1 MQYEISGEPI
11 VRLSNAAPPWM
22 RRLGS
27 LCRRRLLAQSFGHSD
42 SAPTGSC
49 APAVVAH
56 PATPMRRGCDK
67 QTNKPS
73 VGTLSGTHKYSKGHC
88 EYSGEAVTNKQ
99 TLVGTLSG
107 THEYSKGHCEYS
119 GEVVT
124 NKPSLVGSRA
134 LAERSCSCNSGC
146 CFRSRL

>member
-67 QTNKPS
+67 QTNPLLVPLAVLTSTLK
-73 VGTLSGTHKYSKGHC
+73 GTVSTQ
-88 EYSGEAVTNKQ
+88 A
-99 TLVGTLSG
+99 
-107 THEYSKGHCEYS
+107 
-119 GEVVT
+119 
-124 NKPSLVGSRA
+124 
-134 LAERSCSCNSGC
+134 
-146 CFRSRL
+146 RL